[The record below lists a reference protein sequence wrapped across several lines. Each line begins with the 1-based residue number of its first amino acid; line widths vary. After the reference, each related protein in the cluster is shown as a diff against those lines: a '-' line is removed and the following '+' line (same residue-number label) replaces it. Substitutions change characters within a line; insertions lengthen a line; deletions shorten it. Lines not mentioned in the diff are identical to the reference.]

1 MIAQYTWDLRRQQ
14 LRRFYDDYIK
24 KHDTPPQTDIN
35 LNDLPPS
42 ILGSFFMCDGQPAVQ
57 SSNMIAIDNRRFY
70 CGDTTSS
77 MPDLFP
83 DTNNGNNDEQ
93 FNTWFTVSIVVL
105 VVSPILVKLQ
115 YAEISK
121 LLRMSARIGGRGVQ

>member
-1 MIAQYTWDLRRQQ
+1 
-14 LRRFYDDYIK
+14 
-24 KHDTPPQTDIN
+24 
-35 LNDLPPS
+35 
-42 ILGSFFMCDGQPAVQ
+42 MCDGQPAAQ
-57 SSNMIAIDNRRFY
+57 LSNIIAIDNRRFY